1 MTTDTQATTETVA
14 RRHCTFTQL
23 MYTAQGCGIKL
34 RQLQAIIDGDDDLC
48 QEEDQWFSIGG
59 WGDVLTGIYHVMR
72 LIADTPNGHLNAEAV
87 EIFRQQID
95 AALAHL
101 DDPRAKELLHLPPV
115 PPDCSEIP
123 Y

>member
-1 MTTDTQATTETVA
+1 MTTDTQATTETPA
-14 RRHCTFTQL
+14 RRHYTFTQL
-23 MYTAQGCGIKL
+23 MYTARGCGIKL
-34 RQLQAIIDGDDDLC
+34 RQLQAIIDGDDILC
-48 QEEDQWFSIGG
+48 QEEDQWFNIDG
-59 WGDVLTGIYHVMR
+59 WGDLLTGIYHVMR

-87 EIFRQQID
+87 EIFRLQID

-101 DDPRAKELLHLPPV
+101 DDPRAKELLNVPPV